1 MEEQKKG
8 EVMAAF
14 NRSLDVGLAKH
25 AKEAAGEE
33 QKEDEVAAVGPTIG
47 GVLADFDA
55 SLDKGLAR
63 YGEESHL

>member
-33 QKEDEVAAVGPTIG
+33 QKEDGAEQSTAAVWAMVRPGRVTRPC
-47 GVLADFDA
+47 
-55 SLDKGLAR
+55 S
-63 YGEESHL
+63 